1 MSGTGAA
8 YRLGCDVGGTFTDF
22 VLYDERSGA
31 IHVEKCLTTPADPSV
46 GILEGLR
53 AFGAIDPEHVARTLR
68 IAHATTLVANAV
80 IERKGARTAL
90 LATRGFRDVLELRRH
105 VRMTTYEL
113 WADPPRPLVPRQL
126 RLPVDERTYSDG
138 SVLRPVP
145 PEEIEAAVALMR
157 AAGVESVAIAFLH
170 SYANPANEQEA
181 ARLLREL
188 APELAVTASAEVLP
202 QIKEYERTSTTV
214 VNAYVKPLVQRYL
227 GNLDGGLARA
237 GYGAPLRVMLSNGGL
252 GATDT
257 AADFP
262 LRLIESGPVAGAIV
276 GRQVAEA
283 LALPEVLSFDMGG
296 TTAKACLIRD
306 GAMPITDELE
316 VARSRRFTRSSGFPV
331 AVPAVNMIEIG
342 AGGGSIAG
350 INAMG
355 LVQVGPESAGADP
368 GPICYARGGTRPTV
382 TDADLLLGYLNP
394 DNFAGGSMR
403 LDEDAA
409 RAGIEEH
416 LARPRGQSAL
426 EAAWTVHDVVN
437 ETMAAAV
444 RMHVTERGGN
454 PQQAVLVAFGG
465 AGPLHACHLAA
476 KLRVGRVMVPLR
488 AGVLSALGLLVAPP
502 AYDIVRT
509 HRAPLADLDAASTG
523 ALMQEMADRIATLLA
538 RLDAGG
544 ELRFR
549 RGIDVGYIGQSY
561 QVTVPV
567 DGTVDREEIWQRFAA
582 LYREKYGYFYDD
594 VPAEIVNLRV
604 VGELVGGELALEPL
618 PPGPGAAAAG
628 ARPAWSAR
636 ERRMR
641 PFAVY
646 DRGGLH
652 PGAAFAGP
660 AIVEEPSATT
670 IIDEGAAVEVDAYGS
685 LVITVDPEDAP

>member
-1 MSGTGAA
+1 MSKQGAA

-22 VLYDERSGA
+22 VLYDEGSGA

-46 GILEGLR
+46 GMLEGLR
-53 AFGAIDPEHVARTLR
+53 AFGAVDPDHVARTGR

-90 LATRGFRDVLELRRH
+90 LTTRGFRDVLELRRH
-105 VRMTTYEL
+105 VRVTTYEL
-113 WADPPRPLVPRQL
+113 WADPPAPLVPRHL
-126 RLPVDERTYSDG
+126 RIPIDERTYSDG
-138 SVLRPVP
+138 TVLRRVSR
-145 PEEIEAAVALMR
+145 EEIEAAIALMQ
-157 AAGVESVAIAFLH
+157 AEGVGSVAVAFLH
-170 SYANPANEQEA
+170 SYVNPDNEREA

-188 APELAVTASAEVLP
+188 APEIAVTASADVLP

-214 VNAYVKPLVQRYL
+214 VNAYVKPLVRRYL
-227 GNLDGGLARA
+227 GNLDGGLAHA
-237 GYGAPLRVMLSNGGL
+237 GYAAPLRVMLSNGGL
-252 GATDT
+252 GSTDT

-276 GRQVAEA
+276 GRRIAEA

-296 TTAKACLIRD
+296 TTAKACFIRD
-306 GAMPITDELE
+306 GALPITEELE

-350 INAMG
+350 INEMG

-394 DNFAGGSMR
+394 GNFAGGSMR
-403 LDEDAA
+403 LDEAAA
-409 RAGIEEH
+409 RAGIEEQ

-444 RMHVTERGGN
+444 RMHITERGGN
-454 PQQAVLVAFGG
+454 PRQAVLVAFGG

-476 KLRVGRVMVPLR
+476 KLRIGRVMVPLR

-509 HRAPLADLDAASTG
+509 HKVPLREFDAASTG
-523 ALMQEMADRIATLLA
+523 ALLEEMADQVASLLG
-538 RLDAGG
+538 RLGAEGD
-544 ELRFR
+544 LRFR
-549 RGIDVGYIGQSY
+549 RGVDVGYIGQSY
-561 QVTVPV
+561 QVTVPLE
-567 DGTVDREEIWQRFAA
+567 GAVDREAIWQSFAA

-604 VGELVGGELALEPL
+604 LGELVGGELALQPL
-618 PPGPGAAAAG
+618 PSGPAAAPAG

-641 PFAVY
+641 PFDVF
-646 DRGGLH
+646 DRARLH
-652 PGAAFAGP
+652 PGAAFEGP
-660 AIVEEPSATT
+660 AIVEEASATT
-670 IIDEGAAVEVDAYGS
+670 IIDQGATVEVDAWGS
-685 LVITVDPEDAP
+685 LVVTLDLEETA